1 MHIRVPAEDGED
13 LILHFPR
20 TDAIQELS
28 LLSEAIATLPNVML
42 DEQTPLLVR
51 HTALQAF
58 LLDVRAMVGFL
69 SGPGPNARK
78 DDQFARYLSED
89 WSPDNEAEVATAMA
103 GLVQQIH
110 KQLAH
115 VTTQRIGDGDKEFP
129 VNVNYSDEQLRSI
142 ADQMTAFYNRF
153 AAAAS
158 MPKVGEYRPW
168 QNADG
173 TLATKADMDAR
184 YPGAK
189 RRKHVRV
196 TDMTFTGTAP
206 PLSDQP
212 SSDPPGE

>member
-1 MHIRVPAEDGED
+1 MHIRVPAGDGED

-28 LLSEAIATLPNVML
+28 LLSEAIATLPSVML
-42 DEQTPLLVR
+42 DEQMPLLVR
-51 HTALQAF
+51 HAALQAF

-89 WSPDNEAEVATAMA
+89 WSSEDETEVANAMA

-115 VTTQRIGDGDKEFP
+115 VTTQRIGDGDKDFP
-129 VNVNYSDEQLRSI
+129 VDVSYSDEELRSI

-153 AAAAS
+153 AVGAS
-158 MPKVGEYRPW
+158 MPQVGEYRPW

-173 TLATKADMDAR
+173 TLATKADMEAR
-184 YPGAK
+184 YPGAEK
-189 RRKHVRV
+189 RKHVRV

-206 PLSDQP
+206 PLSDEP
-212 SSDPPGE
+212 LSGPAGE